1 MTRARDLAAFVSN
14 ADGDIKF
21 DTDTLFIDSSAN
33 SVGIGTST
41 PTAYGN
47 GQSTLVVEDSSN
59 PAIAISDTGQ
69 ARDWFLVALGDGL
82 GIRYADGGGSGSA
95 SNIIQSAFFK
105 NDGNLGIG
113 TSDPH
118 DSGDNFSMLTLN
130 GAKGGGIVFSDDDV
144 NQHQI
149 YTTDDNSLRFARG
162 SGLSDESMRIDSSGN
177 VGLAGSPTS
186 VGTGHT
192 TLNLKGN
199 SSSQPDR
206 SGAIRFERQDGTQAM
221 YIAHSDG
228 DNRIAGISTYPLTFR
243 TNNTERMRI
252 LADGGLTF
260 NGDTA
265 AANALDD
272 YEEGLHSPTLTGGT
286 SGSVSMRSGYQ
297 QLSYQVIG
305 NRCTMTGRW
314 EVSGGHN
321 LVGNVRISLPFATAN
336 LTDQAGVGVGTI
348 FLHRTGTDFDQGV
361 VFGLVAF
368 EGESNAYIYYQ
379 TAGTGNE
386 SLVQGSQLDSNFEGF
401 LNISFPI
408 A

>member
-118 DSGDNFSMLTLN
+118 DSGDNFSMLTIN
-130 GAKGGGIVFSDDDV
+130 GPKGGGIVFSDDDV

-149 YTTDDNSLRFARG
+149 FTTDDASLRFARG
-162 SGLSDESMRIDSSGN
+162 SSLSDESMRIDSNGN
-177 VGLAGSPTS
+177 VGIAGSPTS
-186 VGTGHT
+186 IGTGHA

-199 SSSQPDR
+199 SSSQTDR
-206 SGAIRFERQDGTQAM
+206 SGAIRFERQDGTAAM
-221 YIAHSDG
+221 YMAHSDG
-228 DNRIAGISTYPLTFR
+228 DNRIAGLSTYPMTFR
-243 TNNTERMRI
+243 TNNVERLRI
-252 LADGGLTF
+252 LDGGGLTF

-265 AANALDD
+265 AANAIDD
-272 YEEGLHSPTLTGGT
+272 YEEGTWSPTFSHSSNTYGLSNQVGFYVKIGKLVFIGARLDVGTKSGT
-286 SGSVSMRSGYQ
+286 SSGA
-297 QLSYQVIG
+297 VKIIG
-305 NRCTMTGRW
+305 
-314 EVSGGHN
+314 
-321 LVGNVRISLPFATAN
+321 LPFNTAVNYQSGMTPMQSNTGPNRIMMYAGPDRNYLQPYKNDHGSSYSTLQGSELNVSDSLIFN
-336 LTDQAGVGVGTI
+336 LT
-348 FLHRTGTDFDQGV
+348 
-361 VFGLVAF
+361 
-368 EGESNAYIYYQ
+368 YYS
-379 TAGTGNE
+379 A
-386 SLVQGSQLDSNFEGF
+386 
-401 LNISFPI
+401 
-408 A
+408 